1 MSPAASSTPPAGAS
15 SDKRV
20 ARDTDPFPRFSEGEL
35 QRRLHAVHD
44 VMGTAGVEHLV
55 AYGSERTGSA
65 VQWLSEWPVTREA
78 ALVVTPGEPLHLLV
92 QHYNHLP
99 NARRIASDCEVEWGG
114 PSTITRLGEIV
125 GARLNEGQRV
135 GVVGP
140 LGHRDH
146 QDLAGSLG
154 DLVSLDRDYQR
165 LRLVKSRQEIERLQV
180 AARLSDMAVG
190 AIAAEARV
198 GMDERRL
205 AAIMESAYL
214 AEGGT
219 NHIHYFAATSMAD
232 PDVCVPSQF
241 QSTRRLQAGDVLF
254 CEISAAFWGYAGQ
267 VLRSFTIEADPTPLY
282 ADLHMAADAAFDA
295 IAAVTRPGTHVRDLV
310 EASSV
315 IEEMGFTI
323 YDDLVHGY
331 GGGYLPP
338 VLGTRGRPNLPT
350 PDMVLEEGMALVIQ
364 PNVITNDEK
373 AGVQTGHLVV
383 VSGDGHRPLHDVPR
397 GLRRIG

>member
-1 MSPAASSTPPAGAS
+1 VNRD
-15 SDKRV
+15 SD
-20 ARDTDPFPRFSEGEL
+20 TYPRFSEGEL
-35 QRRLHAVHD
+35 QRRRQAIVE
-44 VMGTAGVEHLV
+44 VMEVAGVAHLV

-99 NARRIASDCEVEWGG
+99 NARRIAADCVVEWGG
-114 PSTITRLGEIV
+114 PSTITRLGEIL
-125 GARLNEGQRV
+125 GARLIEGQRV
-135 GVVGP
+135 GILGP
-140 LGHRDH
+140 LGYRDH
-146 QDLAGSLG
+146 RDLAGSLG
-154 DLVSLDRDYQR
+154 DVVSLDREYQR
-165 LRLVKSRQEIERLQV
+165 LRLVKSPGEIERLEI
-180 AARLSDMAVG
+180 AARLSDQAVE
-190 AIAAEARV
+190 AIVAEARV

-214 AEGGT
+214 ADGGT

-232 PDVCVPSQF
+232 PDICVPSQF
-241 QSTRRLQAGDVLF
+241 QSTRRLKAGDILF

-267 VLRSFTIEADPTPLY
+267 VLRSFTIDADPTPLY
-282 ADLHMAADAAFDA
+282 TDLHVAADAAFDA
-295 IAAVTRPGTHVRDLV
+295 IAAVTRAGTHVSELV

-338 VLGTRGRPNLPT
+338 VLGSKSRPNLPT

-364 PNVITNDEK
+364 PNVITTDEK
-373 AGVQTGHLVV
+373 AGVQTGQLVV
-383 VSGDGHRPLHDVPR
+383 VTDDGHRSLHDAPR

>member
-1 MSPAASSTPPAGAS
+1 VSGN
-15 SDKRV
+15 
-20 ARDTDPFPRFSEGEL
+20 TDLFPRFSESEL
-35 QRRLHAVHD
+35 QRRRQAIHEIMEA
-44 VMGTAGVEHLV
+44 AGVAHLV

-99 NARRIASDCEVEWGG
+99 NARRIARDSDVEWGG
-114 PSTITRLGEIV
+114 PSTVTLLGEILN
-125 GARLNEGQRV
+125 ARLADGQRV

-140 LGHRDH
+140 LSHRDH
-146 QDLAGSLG
+146 RELAGSVG
-154 DLVSLDRDYQR
+154 DLVSLDREYQR
-165 LRLVKSRQEIERLQV
+165 LRLVKSPEEIERLEV
-180 AARLSDMAVG
+180 AAGLSDRAVD
-190 AIAAEARV
+190 AIVAEARV

-241 QSTRRLQAGDVLF
+241 QSTRRLQSGDILF

-282 ADLHMAADAAFDA
+282 TDLHVAADAAFDA
-295 IAAVTRPGTHVRDLV
+295 IAAVTRAGTHVRELV

-338 VLGTRGRPNLPT
+338 VLGSKSRPNLPT

-364 PNVITNDEK
+364 PNVITTDER
-373 AGVQTGHLVV
+373 AGVQTGHLVA
-383 VSGDGHRPLHDVPR
+383 VSNEGHRPLHDVPR

>member
-20 ARDTDPFPRFSEGEL
+20 ARDTDSFPRFSEGEL
-35 QRRLHAVHD
+35 QRRRLAMLE
-44 VMGTAGVEHLV
+44 VMGRAGVSHLI

-78 ALVVTPGEPLHLLV
+78 ALVITPGEPLHLLV

-99 NARRIASDCEVEWGG
+99 NARRIATDCEVEWGG
-114 PSTITRLGEIV
+114 PSTITRLGEILA
-125 GARLNEGQRV
+125 ARLVDGQRV
-135 GVVGP
+135 GILGP
-140 LGHRDH
+140 LGYQDHRD
-146 QDLAGSLG
+146 LAASVG
-154 DLVSLDRDYQR
+154 DLLSLDRDYQR
-165 LRLVKSRQEIERLQV
+165 LRLVKSLEEIERLEV
-180 AARLSDMAVG
+180 AAKLSDLAVE
-190 AIAAEARV
+190 AIAADARV

-267 VLRSFTIEADPTPLY
+267 VLRSFTIETDPTPLY
-282 ADLHMAADAAFDA
+282 ADLHGAADAAFDA
-295 IAAVTRPGTHVRDLV
+295 IAAVTRAGTHVRDLV

-338 VLGTRGRPNLPT
+338 VLGTKSRPNLPT

-364 PNVITNDEK
+364 PNVITPDET

-383 VSGDGHRPLHDVPR
+383 VSRDGHRPLHNVPR

>member
-1 MSPAASSTPPAGAS
+1 MSPAASSIPPGRAS
-15 SDKRV
+15 SDVV
-20 ARDTDPFPRFSEGEL
+20 ASNTDPFPRFSEGEL
-35 QRRLHAVHD
+35 QRRRRAMLEL
-44 VMGTAGVEHLV
+44 METAGVAHLV

-78 ALVVTPGEPLHLLV
+78 ALVLTPDEPLHLLV

-99 NARRIASDCEVEWGG
+99 NARRVAADCVAEWGG
-114 PSTITRLGEIV
+114 PSTMTRLGEIL
-125 GARLNEGQRV
+125 GARLMKGQRV
-135 GVVGP
+135 GLLGP
-140 LGHRDH
+140 LGYRDH
-146 QDLAGSLG
+146 QELTGSAGE
-154 DLVSLDRDYQR
+154 LVSLDREYQR
-165 LRLVKSRQEIERLQV
+165 LRLVKSAEEVGRLEV
-180 AARLSDMAVG
+180 AARLSDQ
-190 AIAAEARV
+190 AAEAVATQARV

-241 QSTRRLQAGDVLF
+241 QSTRRLQAGDILF

-282 ADLHMAADAAFDA
+282 ADLHLAADAAFDA

-338 VLGTRGRPNLPT
+338 VLGSKSRPNLPT

-364 PNVITNDEK
+364 PNVITTDEK

-383 VSGDGHRPLHDVPR
+383 VTGDGHRPLHGVPR